1 MRNIRKNTE
10 YVTRAVT
17 ERYVDHGT
25 GCSVLLVKPRNS
37 GANPVC
43 GFSYLQVGFSSSKGH
58 GLLNPCPCFTSLVSL

>member
-37 GANPVC
+37 GANPVWIFIFA
-43 GFSYLQVGFSSSKGH
+43 GW
-58 GLLNPCPCFTSLVSL
+58 LLKQ